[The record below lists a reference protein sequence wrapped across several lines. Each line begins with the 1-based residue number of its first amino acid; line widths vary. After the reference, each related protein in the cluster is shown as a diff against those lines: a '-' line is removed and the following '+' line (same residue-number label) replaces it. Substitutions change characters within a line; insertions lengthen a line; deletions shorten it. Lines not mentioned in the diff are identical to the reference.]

1 MKKLHEIEIMFFQP
15 SGPYYIN
22 ITKLDIEKKRND
34 VEMCNLGQNVSA
46 LNFQGHYNLKKRA
59 EVSLVLTLT
68 SAMVHFSIELIQV
81 IKGKEKRDANS

>member
-1 MKKLHEIEIMFFQP
+1 MFFQP

-22 ITKLDIEKKRND
+22 ITKLNTGKKKRND

-46 LNFQGHYNLKKRA
+46 LNFQNHYNLKKRA

-68 SAMVHFSIELIQV
+68 SVKVHFSIELIQV
-81 IKGKEKRDANS
+81 IKGKEKQDTNS

>member
-1 MKKLHEIEIMFFQP
+1 
-15 SGPYYIN
+15 
-22 ITKLDIEKKRND
+22 
-34 VEMCNLGQNVSA
+34 MCNLGQNVSA

-81 IKGKEKRDANS
+81 IKGKEKQDANS